1 MTSLRGHGSPVPTQT
16 SFLSRG
22 EIAIAP
28 IDCVPALSKT
38 GAQSVPPFVDRHT
51 PPPAAPAYSRFG
63 SRSVPATVATRPPE
77 TAGPI
82 ARQVIVGPGVGEG
95 DGEAAGEALGAGEAG
110 VSGSAARDG
119 EQANAIAATASGAI
133 RRSVRTSRVDQVS
146 VGVTTVDAA
155 PRQLRKSAPS
165 VPSTPISA
173 PSSPP
178 IAVVCSCSE

>member
-110 VSGSAARDG
+110 VSGSAASDG
-119 EQANAIAATASGAI
+119 EQANAIAAAASGAI
-133 RRSVRTSRVDQVS
+133 RRSVRTSIVPRVRCAGGALRS
-146 VGVTTVDAA
+146 AAEPPRSGVGRRDDGRRGAA
-155 PRQLRKSAPS
+155 PATEERA
-165 VPSTPISA
+165 
-173 PSSPP
+173 
-178 IAVVCSCSE
+178 E